1 MLEKEMQVPEGY
13 MVDHRGALVPAEIVK
28 DVDKMR
34 DAIVLDIVRDAV
46 RVREEMV
53 AFKRKAME
61 DVMAFVEL
69 ANEKYGAKRGGK
81 KGNISLVSFD
91 GKYKVLRSINEY
103 ITFDERLEAAKELLD
118 ECLDRWTDGASG
130 ELKKLINFAFAM
142 DQAGNLSTQRIMGLL
157 KVDIK
162 DPLWKR
168 AMEAITESITVSGSK
183 SYIRVYRRVGGVGS
197 EKYEQIDLDLA
208 AL

>member
-34 DAIVLDIVRDAV
+34 DALVLEIVRDAV
-46 RVREEMV
+46 RVREEMI

-61 DVMAFVEL
+61 DVLAFVDI
-69 ANEKYGAKRGGK
+69 ANEKYGVKMGGK
-81 KGNISLVSFD
+81 KGNITLVSFD

-103 ITFDERLEAAKELLD
+103 ITFDERLEAAKVLLN
-118 ECLDRWTDGASG
+118 ECLNGWTTGTSD
-130 ELKKLINFAFAM
+130 ELKKLINFAFEV
-142 DQAGNLSTQRIMGLL
+142 DQTGKLSTVRIMGLL

-162 DPLWKR
+162 DPLWKK
-168 AMEAITESITVSGSK
+168 AMEAIKESITVSGSK
-183 SYIRVYRRVGGVGS
+183 SYIRVYQRVGGVGS
-197 EKYEQIDLDLA
+197 EEYEQIDLNLA